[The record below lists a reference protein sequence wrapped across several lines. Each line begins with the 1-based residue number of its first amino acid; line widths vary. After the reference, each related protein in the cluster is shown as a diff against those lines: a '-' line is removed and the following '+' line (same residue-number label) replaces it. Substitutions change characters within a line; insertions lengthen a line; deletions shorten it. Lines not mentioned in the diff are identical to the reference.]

1 MNRWLTALFCFI
13 SITTLSGCSH
23 LKFSWFSAK
32 QDTAY
37 LSARSIPPLKVPPG
51 LKNDS
56 FSAYY
61 PVSTGRYAPPP
72 APLDITPPG
81 IKQ

>member
-1 MNRWLTALFCFI
+1 MNRWLTTLFCLI
-13 SITTLSGCSH
+13 SVTTLSGCSH

-32 QDTAY
+32 QDKTY
-37 LSARSIPPLKVPPG
+37 LAARSIPPLKGPAG
-51 LKNDS
+51 LKNDA